1 MKQRRRSLILTLVVV
16 LGVALL
22 WLSLRP
28 REPDLGAGPTF
39 NGKTVTAWID
49 SIWSANSED
58 PAITNLIAIGSPA
71 VPYLIRAVEWNP
83 SGLDRLGGVAWRHTG
98 WLARRL
104 DLPHPE
110 VTRSRENRK
119 RRVMYVLACLG
130 PLAKDALPA
139 LREVGRDS
147 DWNNRTFAFSAIA
160 SIGPE
165 EKDIPLL
172 VRALADTNRAVR
184 FQGARGL
191 GNLGFPS
198 KEAIGALNDVLHDEA
213 EAVRKQVSAALM
225 KIDPDAAANVDR
237 K

>member
-49 SIWSANSED
+49 SIQGANGEA
-58 PAITNLIAIGSPA
+58 AITNLIAIGSPA

-98 WLARRL
+98 WVARRL

-110 VTRSRENRK
+110 VTRSRENSK
-119 RRVMYVLACLG
+119 RRVMYVLARLG

-172 VRALADTNRAVR
+172 VRALADMLRAEL
-184 FQGARGL
+184 A
-191 GNLGFPS
+191 P
-198 KEAIGALNDVLHDEA
+198 
-213 EAVRKQVSAALM
+213 
-225 KIDPDAAANVDR
+225 
-237 K
+237 

>member
-1 MKQRRRSLILTLVVV
+1 
-16 LGVALL
+16 
-22 WLSLRP
+22 
-28 REPDLGAGPTF
+28 
-39 NGKTVTAWID
+39 
-49 SIWSANSED
+49 
-58 PAITNLIAIGSPA
+58 

-110 VTRSRENRK
+110 VTRSRENSK
-119 RRVMYVLACLG
+119 RGVMYVLARLG

-160 SIGPE
+160 GIGPE

-172 VRALADTNRAVR
+172 IRALADKQRNVR
-184 FQGARGL
+184 IQAARGL
-191 GNLGFPS
+191 GNLGLPS
-198 KEAIGALNDVLHDEA
+198 KDAIGALRNSLHDED
-213 EAVRKQVSAALM
+213 EAVRKIVSAALM
-225 KIDPDAAANVDR
+225 KIDPQAATEQNS